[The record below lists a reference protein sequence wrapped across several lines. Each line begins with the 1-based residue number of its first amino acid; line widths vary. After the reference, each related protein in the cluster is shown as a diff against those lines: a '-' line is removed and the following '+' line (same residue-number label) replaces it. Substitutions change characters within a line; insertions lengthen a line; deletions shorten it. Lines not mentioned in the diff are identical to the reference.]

1 LALAL
6 ADAMVA
12 DGIDRVKFSKGDVPL
27 IVVGGGSVLLADS
40 IVGVSEVLRPANFD
54 VANAVGAAI
63 GTVSGQIDRIY
74 QSTARSRDEIL
85 AEAKAEAID
94 QAVRAGADPRYVE
107 IIDLE
112 DMPIAYMTNPS
123 IRIRVKAA
131 GPLAG
136 L

>member
-1 LALAL
+1 
-6 ADAMVA
+6 
-12 DGIDRVKFSKGDVPL
+12 
-27 IVVGGGSVLLADS
+27 
-40 IVGVSEVLRPANFD
+40 
-54 VANAVGAAI
+54 VGAAI

-85 AEAKAEAID
+85 AEAKAEAIGE
-94 QAVRAGADPRYVE
+94 AVRAGADPRHVE

-112 DMPIAYMTNPS
+112 DMPIAYMTNPA
-123 IRIRVKAA
+123 IRIRIKAA